1 MDEKYDIVKQVS
13 SRPTYNIR
21 RFLGG
26 LDTAHEFFTLKGM
39 ERQFIDR
46 IEMKLNL
53 GGFLTVALYPEIARL
68 HLLLNRRGNDLVC
81 VEFDT
86 FINDT
91 VVYCTT
97 QRLHTIKGI
106 GFQRVGKNLR
116 VHISIMGQF
125 TMILVNR
132 KDFLNA
138 IEELGGLA
146 T

>member
-1 MDEKYDIVKQVS
+1 MDEKYDVVKQVS

-26 LDTAHEFFTLKGM
+26 LDMAHEFFTLKGT
-39 ERQFIDR
+39 ERQLTDR
-46 IEMKLNL
+46 VEMKLNL
-53 GGFLTVALYPEIARL
+53 GGFLTVALYPETAQL
-68 HLLLNRRGNDLVC
+68 HLLLNRRGNDLVY
-81 VEFDT
+81 VEFNNS
-86 FINDT
+86 INDT

-97 QRLHTIKGI
+97 QRPHTIKGI

-125 TMILVNR
+125 TVILVNR